1 MPHNGMKEKR
11 DKSLLYREAKGIA
24 AYYGFQSLPNLF
36 VQLES
41 PGRAI
46 KIPDVFD
53 RPTLMKLYVER
64 NLGTLPQPLLIYHS
78 EPLGKHM
85 DPARYGGAHG
95 VQFSLEIIGAPRS
108 IAEAILLKTALV
120 IITEAGFRDINVELN
135 NLGDR
140 ESLARFNREFTA
152 YYRKHI
158 AEMQTHCREALKKN
172 IFKVLACEQE
182 KCQAL
187 KENAPRPISALS
199 EASRGHF
206 TEVLEYVES
215 MQIPYLV
222 NTSLIGGQEY
232 YTKTIFALKTEA
244 AQNERFPDATF
255 DPVLAR
261 GARYDELAR
270 ILGYKKEVP
279 AVGISISLGG
289 LGLVP
294 EPPTKTESSARS
306 RALKTRICLIHLGFE
321 AKVRSLGA
329 LELLRRARVP
339 IFQTLSKDRLSVQIA
354 AAERLSVTHT
364 VIIGQKEALEGT
376 AIVRDMSTRSQE
388 TVALLELARYLKDIT

>member
-1 MPHNGMKEKR
+1 MKEKR
-11 DKSLLYREAKGIA
+11 DKFELYREAKTIA
-24 AYYGFQSLPNLF
+24 AYYGFQSLPALF
-36 VQLES
+36 AQLEN

-46 KIPDVFD
+46 KIPETFD
-53 RPTLMKLYVER
+53 RPTLMKLYMER
-64 NLGTLPQPLLIYHS
+64 NLGTLPQPLLVYHS

-85 DPARYGGAHG
+85 DPSAYGGAHG

-120 IITEAGFRDINVELN
+120 IMTEAGFTDISVELN

-152 YYRKHI
+152 YFRKHI
-158 AEMQTHCREALKKN
+158 SEMQTHCREALKKN

-182 KCQAL
+182 KCQPL

-199 EASRGHF
+199 EASRSHF

-215 MQIPYLV
+215 MQIPYVV
-222 NTSLIGGQEY
+222 NTCLIGGQEY
-232 YTKTIFALKTEA
+232 YTKTIFSLKTEST
-244 AQNERFPDATF
+244 QNERFPDVKF

-270 ILGYKKEVP
+270 ILGYKKEIP

-294 EPPTKTESSARS
+294 EPVSKKDTLLRARGG
-306 RALKTRICLIHLGFE
+306 KTRICLIHLGFE

-376 AIVRDMSTRSQE
+376 AIVRDMSTRAQE
-388 TVALLELARYLKDIT
+388 TVALLELAQYLKNVI